1 MNLQCWTQMFLLT
14 HVYSINSTLLWL
26 PRKLQ
31 LASLEWTFID
41 PENFDEGFKELLPKL
56 KAELEDQE
64 KEGSTWKF
72 HLSKIQSTVNFIIL
86 IRWFLRHKFADSS
99 CTVIQAIFFLLVV
112 FFRTFYL
119 KNSWKVLKNQIC
131 LGSNWYGRR

>member
-72 HLSKIQSTVNFIIL
+72 HVKDSKRCQLHHN
-86 IRWFLRHKFADSS
+86 
-99 CTVIQAIFFLLVV
+99 QVV
-112 FFRTFYL
+112 FTT
-119 KNSWKVLKNQIC
+119 QIC
-131 LGSNWYGRR
+131 RFILYCYSGHLFFYWLFFFQDFLFKKQLKSYKISDLFGYSNWYRRR

>member
-72 HLSKIQSTVNFIIL
+72 HMSMIQSTVNCIITRCFYNTNL
-86 IRWFLRHKFADSS
+86 QIHLVLLFRSS
-99 CTVIQAIFFLLVV
+99 FFYLLF

-119 KNSWKVLKNQIC
+119 KNDWKVLKNQIC

>member
-14 HVYSINSTLLWL
+14 HVCSINSTLLWL

-64 KEGSTWKF
+64 KEGRTWKF
-72 HLSKIQSTVNFIIL
+72 HLSKIQSTVNFII

-99 CTVIQAIFFLLVV
+99 CIVIQAIFFLLVV

>member
-1 MNLQCWTQMFLLT
+1 MFLLT

-72 HLSKIQSTVNFIIL
+72 HLSKIQSTVNCIR
-86 IRWFLRHKFADSS
+86 IRWFLQHKFADSF
-99 CTVIQAIFFLLVV
+99 CIVIQAIFFFIGC
-112 FFRTFYL
+112 FFQDFLFKKWL
-119 KNSWKVLKNQIC
+119 KSSKKSDLF
-131 LGSNWYGRR
+131 GYSNWYGRR